1 MLVARMLPCFRHFTH
16 PWLKPAKDATA
27 PPILS
32 LLGAA
37 EARAIDVL
45 TSWLSRQVPLPS
57 THAAVPLSR
66 NALAPHGSWGCTGT
80 VSFSSV
86 ETLRRDSGLHAT
98 PAGTGLDSI
107 S

>member
-16 PWLKPAKDATA
+16 PWLKLAKDATA

-57 THAAVPLSR
+57 TTGGHSALTERSCSSR
-66 NALAPHGSWGCTGT
+66 L
-80 VSFSSV
+80 
-86 ETLRRDSGLHAT
+86 LGLHRDC
-98 PAGTGLDSI
+98 LSFLR
-107 S
+107 